1 MKKKKTNEVKI
12 KKVKDFIKEDKRF
25 KLIIIGL
32 VLILLLYVFISGSIN
47 RKRNQACLTLRED
60 IFKLVD
66 TYLESKNLL
75 PTLNGTS
82 VTVDLVNMP
91 NDIYFKEKL
100 VSGLVTYTKYNDE
113 YVKTVDIDNASHCS
127 TKEFSK
133 KAKEYDK
140 DKNMSVS
147 VLFNYQTVE
156 SYNSKWTNWMPSE
169 KISTEETDGVLLPL
183 NTKNLPDVPKEAVI
197 TEHVRET
204 KTYYS
209 YRDKKWKWYKYNVK
223 YSDLS
228 ATKPKGYKEKDNA
241 TKTKSEDSPWSLDY
255 PKVYDYR
262 HIKSATGYKWYYEED
277 GKKVYYNNG
286 EYLVESPGEKYTKD
300 NKQSAKMYSYY
311 DDLYRWYNKEKRG
324 YYSSYTSTKPSG
336 YTYKDKELYTY
347 GSWSTFKDES
357 SITKQNK
364 AYREERTDTYSRYL
378 IKYNIYSYT
387 VLEEAV
393 TLEELEKIIGKPY
406 EEIVKDKNIALDIQF
421 TFYKE
426 G

>member
-100 VSGLVTYTKYNDE
+100 ISGLVTYTKYNDE

-127 TKEFSK
+127 TNEFSK

-197 TEHVRET
+197 TEYVRET

-277 GKKVYYNNG
+277 GKK
-286 EYLVESPGEKYTKD
+286 
-300 NKQSAKMYSYY
+300 
-311 DDLYRWYNKEKRG
+311 
-324 YYSSYTSTKPSG
+324 
-336 YTYKDKELYTY
+336 
-347 GSWSTFKDES
+347 FI
-357 SITKQNK
+357 ITMVN
-364 AYREERTDTYSRYL
+364 T
-378 IKYNIYSYT
+378 
-387 VLEEAV
+387 
-393 TLEELEKIIGKPY
+393 
-406 EEIVKDKNIALDIQF
+406 
-421 TFYKE
+421 
-426 G
+426 